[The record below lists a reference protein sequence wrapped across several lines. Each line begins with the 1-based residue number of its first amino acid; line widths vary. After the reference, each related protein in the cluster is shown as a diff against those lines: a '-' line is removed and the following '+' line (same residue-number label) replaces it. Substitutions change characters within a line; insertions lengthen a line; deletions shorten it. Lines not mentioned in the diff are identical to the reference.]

1 MAPVSGARTQGRQY
15 EADRF
20 SRNYEERDSA
30 CDRKSA
36 RDRPESGQRPAG
48 APYSRPA
55 GRLRAVARAVEE
67 DQAVAVGRP
76 RAERGRPADR
86 RAGAGDHGFRVEGLL
101 SGRGRLF
108 RHGRRRQ
115 TGRFQGRAQQA
126 PRYGAAGARSARE
139 MQGDDFHRARGRA
152 QALEEVACRAF
163 HDFDVAAGGGP
174 QTGYVGE
181 SDDVGRPAVIR
192 SRIYYL
198 HAYRLGEPLFAGD
211 RRGESRDR
219 AIVRGT
225 VFRGAQL

>member
-1 MAPVSGARTQGRQY
+1 MAPDRSVGSPGRGD
-15 EADRF
+15 EADRLP
-20 SRNYEERDSA
+20 RNYEAGHFGGYREPADGRH
-30 CDRKSA
+30 
-36 RDRPESGQRPAG
+36 ESGQRPAG
-48 APYSRPA
+48 APRA
-55 GRLRAVARAVEE
+55 GSSGRFRAVARAVEE

-126 PRYGAAGARSARE
+126 SRYGAAGARSARE

-152 QALEEVACRAF
+152 QALEKVACRTF

-198 HAYRLGEPLFAGD
+198 HAYRFGEPLFAGD

-219 AIVRGT
+219 ATVRGT